1 VRKHLDKEKIKVATL
16 IDTRNAYKRVI
27 ADLEAVADT
36 YEEDALAETLKR
48 LNYRVW
54 EIENIY
60 ADVLAKEEES
70 LALSIARHPSN
81 QKR

>member
-1 VRKHLDKEKIKVATL
+1 MAML
-16 IDTRNAYKRVI
+16 IDTLSAYKRVI
-27 ADLEAVADT
+27 ADLESVADT
-36 YEEDALAETLKR
+36 YEENALADALGK

-54 EIENIY
+54 EIENVY
-60 ADVLAKEEES
+60 ADVLAKEHES

>member
-1 VRKHLDKEKIKVATL
+1 MAML
-16 IDTRNAYKRVI
+16 IDTLSAYKRVI
-27 ADLEAVADT
+27 TDLESVADT
-36 YEEDALAETLKR
+36 YEEDALADTLKK

-54 EIENIY
+54 EIENVY